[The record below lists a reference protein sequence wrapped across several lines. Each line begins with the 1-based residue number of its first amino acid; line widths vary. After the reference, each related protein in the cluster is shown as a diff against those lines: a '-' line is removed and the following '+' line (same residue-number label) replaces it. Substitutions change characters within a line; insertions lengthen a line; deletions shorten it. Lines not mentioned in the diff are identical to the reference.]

1 MATIKQRFNSLAER
15 LFERFESVAVE
26 ASLVEPGERDK
37 ITGDVVVPGT
47 DTSEPIPMQR
57 PQLDQKAREAFG
69 IATDEFL
76 LIALTGTVPAEP
88 VANRTGVVVDGV
100 RYELKAVSQDP
111 AGATYRLRCAGGA

>member
-1 MATIKQRFNSLAER
+1 MATLKQRFNSLAER

-47 DTSEPIPMQR
+47 DTGPISMQR

-100 RYELKAVSQDP
+100 RYQLKAVSQDP
-111 AGATYRLRCAGGA
+111 AGATYRLRCAGGS